1 MRAWVCLGLVGL
13 LSSCRKDAASDAA
26 PAPSPP
32 LESVRGIGPMK
43 APSVPVLAKAAPTE
57 LRIRV
62 QNQGTEVLEDVKV
75 TFRGQEESF
84 GNLQPGASSAYRKV
98 TSSFRYGLSE
108 ATVGGKRAKLEP
120 LDFFH
125 EKLLPPGDYTWGLA
139 PEGTEHLQLVL
150 THE

>member
-1 MRAWVCLGLVGL
+1 MGTG
-13 LSSCRKDAASDAA
+13 
-26 PAPSPP
+26 PQQEQSP
-32 LESVRGIGPMK
+32 
-43 APSVPVLAKAAPTE
+43 
-57 LRIRV
+57 
-62 QNQGTEVLEDVKV
+62 QVLEDVKV

-108 ATVGGKRAKLEP
+108 ATVGGKRVKLEP

-139 PEGTEHLQLVL
+139 PEGTEHLVL
-150 THE
+150 TVIAPSFAARFAARHPGAAATGAATEARGRLRSGCA